1 MIGREKTGEA
11 PTTEIQARAQ
21 PPIQL
26 QNQQLKYLVLFC
38 ESPFL
43 YYYSTR

>member
-11 PTTEIQARAQ
+11 PATEIHVHAQ

-26 QNQQLKYLVLFC
+26 QNQQLKYLVSFC